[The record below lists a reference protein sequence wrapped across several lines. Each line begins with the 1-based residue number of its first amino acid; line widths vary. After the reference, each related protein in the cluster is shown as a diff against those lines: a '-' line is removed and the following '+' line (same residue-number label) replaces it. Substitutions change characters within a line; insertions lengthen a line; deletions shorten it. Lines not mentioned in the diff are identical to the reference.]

1 MHKVINAL
9 IQTLGIIGV
18 QYFGWI
24 YAIYPSL
31 ALSMFMVAVQTL
43 AISSVFSRYVAI
55 KERDA
60 NKINAKSTSFLISI
74 LYIATAY
81 QAHLLGYS
89 IIAGVI
95 IAHASINMLTILMKA
110 DE

>member
-1 MHKVINAL
+1 MHVVNAL
-9 IQTLGIIGV
+9 IQTLGIVGV

-31 ALSMFMVAVQTL
+31 ALSMFLVMVQTI
-43 AISSVFSRYVAI
+43 AISSVFSRYVKI
-55 KERDA
+55 KDKEPET
-60 NKINAKSTSFLISI
+60 TSSNGLTILVSF

-81 QAHLLGYS
+81 QAHLLGHS

-95 IAHASINMLTILMKA
+95 IAHASINILTSVLKIGS
-110 DE
+110 